1 VSAGAGLRVAFP
13 PGSRRTYRIDFAFP
27 VAPSFRPRS
36 LQISIGTSQAV
47 GRTTVESDPQ
57 IDRSS
62 RRPLSSSLFD
72 YPN

>member
-1 VSAGAGLRVAFP
+1 V
-13 PGSRRTYRIDFAFP
+13 
-27 VAPSFRPRS
+27 
-36 LQISIGTSQAV
+36 QISIGTSQAV

-57 IDRSS
+57 INRSS